1 MGLNPEVF
9 IRNKRERKHRDYGS
23 QYSRIYSYCTLHS
36 SSYCLFTYNLRKK
49 ITNGKI
55 FSCLY
60 HYFDINVTRS
70 KIIKKIASKTDDFL
84 FQLYTIKH

>member
-1 MGLNPEVF
+1 MDV
-9 IRNKRERKHRDYGS
+9 DYLLTS
-23 QYSRIYSYCTLHS
+23 VNSTLG
-36 SSYCLFTYNLRKK
+36 YLKQFNTYNLRKK

-84 FQLYTIKH
+84 FPSYHIKH